1 MFAAHQLKSQTNGL
15 KPFEWNNSGKISLE
29 QLKIK
34 ESSKDIY
41 ENKTGATSTLLNTNQ
56 FFFFIVL
63 VFVEIKCIKNNEIL
77 NSIMNNPKLRIGHKT
92 CRKKNSKATNY
103 T

>member
-41 ENKTGATSTLLNTNQ
+41 ENKTGATSTLLNTSQ
-56 FFFFIVL
+56 LFFYCTSICIFKIKQ
-63 VFVEIKCIKNNEIL
+63 IKCIKINEIL
-77 NSIMNNPKLRIGHKT
+77 NRFIPN
-92 CRKKNSKATNY
+92 
-103 T
+103 

>member
-1 MFAAHQLKSQTNGL
+1 MRNKWGGGELFAAHQLKSQTNGL

-56 FFFFIVL
+56 FFFL
-63 VFVEIKCIKNNEIL
+63 L
-77 NSIMNNPKLRIGHKT
+77 
-92 CRKKNSKATNY
+92 Y
-103 T
+103 